1 MIACPGYPEAIQNM
15 VSFNIDIG
23 QTAFIIGDTPF
34 RLEPTGTALTAWGN
48 NSNNALDN
56 NDVGAVTHDTSL
68 ALFYPSGYTN
78 DNTGNA
84 IVVPPSHMMLN
95 TIINSDNLS
104 YEWFAPA
111 GLRRGGIINATAV
124 GYITDTGSFQK
135 VSLYQELRDVCSTI
149 NLNPISTMVGAGTVN
164 MGQYTRASTAS
175 ALDRINV
182 SRLVS
187 YLRRQLSVL
196 SKPYLFEPNDTQT
209 RNEIRGAVES
219 LLLELV
225 GQRALNDFIVVCDTT
240 NNTPAR
246 IDRSELYVDIAIEPV
261 KAVEF
266 IYIPLRILNTGAI
279 ASGNLG
285 AGFPGSTN
293 K

>member
-1 MIACPGYPEAIQNM
+1 
-15 VSFNIDIG
+15 
-23 QTAFIIGDTPF
+23 
-34 RLEPTGTALTAWGN
+34 
-48 NSNNALDN
+48 
-56 NDVGAVTHDTSL
+56 
-68 ALFYPSGYTN
+68 
-78 DNTGNA
+78 
-84 IVVPPSHMMLN
+84 MMLN
-95 TIINSDNLS
+95 TIVNSDSLS

-111 GLRRGGIINATAV
+111 GLRRGGIINASSV
-124 GYITDTGSFQK
+124 GYINDMGEFQK
-135 VSLYQELRDVCSTI
+135 VSLYQGLRDVCSQVK
-149 NLNPISTMVGAGTVN
+149 LNPLATMTGVGTIN
-164 MGQYTRASTAS
+164 MGQYTRAAAAS
-175 ALDRINV
+175 SLDRINV
-182 SRLVS
+182 ARLVA

-225 GQRALNDFIVVCDTT
+225 GQRALNDFVVVCDTT

-266 IYIPLRILNTGAI
+266 IYIPLRLLNTGSI
-279 ASGNLG
+279 ASGDLG

-293 K
+293 